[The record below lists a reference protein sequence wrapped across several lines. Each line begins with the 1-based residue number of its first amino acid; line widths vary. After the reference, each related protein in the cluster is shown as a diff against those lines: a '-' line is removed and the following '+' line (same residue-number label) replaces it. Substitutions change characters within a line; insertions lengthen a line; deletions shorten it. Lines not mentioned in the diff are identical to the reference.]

1 MGTGF
6 KRVCV
11 SHGTEHVPLFA
22 EKKSVETCICLYMDK
37 SLWEGVLETDNI
49 CYLLEEKYKVALP
62 SKFLP
67 SLSTSFVSL

>member
-1 MGTGF
+1 
-6 KRVCV
+6 
-11 SHGTEHVPLFA
+11 
-22 EKKSVETCICLYMDK
+22 MDK

-67 SLSTSFVSL
+67 SLSTSFVSLWSTEIE